1 MRFMRKGCVIALILS
16 GSKLAAVEIRV
27 CALMTAYA
35 FVIFHV
41 WNTQVYKNLFSSDLL
56 KEMPSGL
63 FIKAVC
69 SCRDLYMQ

>member
-35 FVIFHV
+35 FVIFYV
-41 WNTQVYKNLFSSDLL
+41 WNTQVYRNLFSSDLL
-56 KEMPSGL
+56 KEVPIWLVYKSCL
-63 FIKAVC
+63 FL
-69 SCRDLYMQ
+69 S